1 MTGWSGRKVLW
12 SEVSVRPE
20 ARGFGVMLDGRP
32 LRTPAKAPLILPGR
46 ALADWVAQEWAAQ
59 RVTIDPMTMPATRI
73 ANSAIDRVAPQ
84 RAEVAALVAA
94 YGASDLL
101 CYRAE
106 GHEALTQRQAG
117 GWDPV
122 LDWAARALQAPLR
135 IGTGVVPVAQD
146 GAALARLTDR
156 VAGMGPFALAPF
168 HDLVALSGS
177 LILAL
182 AVAHQWLAPE
192 SAWTLS
198 RIDEDWQAELWGRD
212 VEAQAAAEEKHAS
225 FLIAA
230 RFYLLVAEAS
240 G

>member
-1 MTGWSGRKVLW
+1 MSGWGGRKVVW
-12 SEVSVRPE
+12 SQVAVRAE
-20 ARGFGVMLDGRP
+20 GAGWAVTLDGRP
-32 LRTPAKAPLILPGR
+32 LRTPAKAPLLLPVRG
-46 ALADWVAQEWAAQ
+46 LADWVAQEWAAQ
-59 RVTIDPMTMPATRI
+59 RVTIDPQTMPATRI
-73 ANSAIDRVAPQ
+73 ANSAIDRVGPQ
-84 RAEVAALVAA
+84 RSEVAALVAA

-106 GHEALTQRQAG
+106 GPEGLIRRQAE
-117 GWDPV
+117 GWDPI
-122 LDWAARALQAPLR
+122 LDWAAEVLGAPLR
-135 IGTGVVPVAQD
+135 VGTGVVPVAQD
-146 GAALARLTDR
+146 PEALSRLTAQVD
-156 VAGMGPFALAPF
+156 GMGPFALAPF

-182 AVAHQWLAPE
+182 AVADRRLEPE

-212 VEAQAAAEEKHAS
+212 AEAEAAAEAKRAD

-230 RFYLLVAEAS
+230 RFHLLVTEAS